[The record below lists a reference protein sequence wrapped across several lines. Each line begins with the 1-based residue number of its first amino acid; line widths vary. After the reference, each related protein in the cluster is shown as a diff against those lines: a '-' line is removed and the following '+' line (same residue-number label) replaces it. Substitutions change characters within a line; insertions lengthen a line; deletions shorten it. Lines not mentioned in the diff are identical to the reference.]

1 MLNYIERIKKGLW
14 ELTKLLALLVAVAVL
29 VSTLFGTNVPFFG
42 NILVN
47 VQSVIGILGSEGL
60 GLIIAIIIISVS
72 YTHLRAHE
80 T

>member
-1 MLNYIERIKKGLW
+1 MLNYIERIKIGLW

-47 VQSVIGILGSEGL
+47 VQTVIGILGSEGL
-60 GLIIAIIIISVS
+60 GLIIAIIIILSVWNS
-72 YTHLRAHE
+72 RST
-80 T
+80 

>member
-14 ELTKLLALLVAVAVL
+14 ELTKLLALLIAVAVL

-47 VQSVIGILGSEGL
+47 VQTVIGILGSEGL
-60 GLIIAIIIISVS
+60 GLIIAIIIILSVWNS
-72 YTHLRAHE
+72 RST
-80 T
+80 

>member
-14 ELTKLLALLVAVAVL
+14 ELTKLLALLIAVAVL

-60 GLIIAIIIISVS
+60 GLIIAIIIILSVWNS
-72 YTHLRAHE
+72 RST
-80 T
+80 

>member
-1 MLNYIERIKKGLW
+1 MLNYIERIKIGLW

-60 GLIIAIIIISVS
+60 GLIIAIIIIFGVWNSRS
-72 YTHLRAHE
+72 T
-80 T
+80 

>member
-47 VQSVIGILGSEGL
+47 VQTVIGILGSEGL
-60 GLIIAIIIISVS
+60 GLIIAIIIILSVWNS
-72 YTHLRAHE
+72 RST
-80 T
+80 

>member
-1 MLNYIERIKKGLW
+1 MLNYLERIKKGLW

-42 NILVN
+42 TILVN

-60 GLIIAIIIISVS
+60 GLIIAIIIILSVWNS
-72 YTHLRAHE
+72 RST
-80 T
+80 

>member
-60 GLIIAIIIISVS
+60 GLIIAIIIILSVWNS
-72 YTHLRAHE
+72 RST
-80 T
+80 

>member
-42 NILVN
+42 TILIN

-60 GLIIAIIIISVS
+60 GLIIAIIIILSVWNS
-72 YTHLRAHE
+72 RST
-80 T
+80 

>member
-47 VQSVIGILGSEGL
+47 VQFVIGILGSEGL
-60 GLIIAIIIISVS
+60 GLIIAIIIILSVWNS
-72 YTHLRAHE
+72 RST
-80 T
+80 

>member
-42 NILVN
+42 TILVN
-47 VQSVIGILGSEGL
+47 VQSVIGILGSEGR
-60 GLIIAIIIISVS
+60 GLIIAIIIILSVWNS
-72 YTHLRAHE
+72 RST
-80 T
+80 

>member
-1 MLNYIERIKKGLW
+1 MLNYLERIKKGLW

-60 GLIIAIIIISVS
+60 GLIIAIIIILSVWNS
-72 YTHLRAHE
+72 RST
-80 T
+80 

>member
-42 NILVN
+42 TILIN

-60 GLIIAIIIISVS
+60 GLIIAIIIILSVWNS
-72 YTHLRAHE
+72 RSA
-80 T
+80 

>member
-29 VSTLFGTNVPFFG
+29 VSTLFGTNVPFCG

-60 GLIIAIIIISVS
+60 GLIIAIIIILSVWNS
-72 YTHLRAHE
+72 RST
-80 T
+80 

>member
-60 GLIIAIIIISVS
+60 GSVS

>member
-47 VQSVIGILGSEGL
+47 VQSVIGILGPEGL
-60 GLIIAIIIISVS
+60 GLIIAIIIILSVWNS
-72 YTHLRAHE
+72 RST
-80 T
+80 

>member
-1 MLNYIERIKKGLW
+1 MLNYIGRIKKGLW

-60 GLIIAIIIISVS
+60 GLIIAIIIILSVWNS
-72 YTHLRAHE
+72 RST
-80 T
+80 